1 MFSDIPAWIGTDLT
15 PWAIVGLVV
24 ISILTGRFLV
34 PKLYYNEIKADRDS
48 WKAIAESLTGD
59 VGTIARALPGV
70 LEVGKSMDKV
80 MTAVREKTQAD
91 AETGVGE

>member
-24 ISILTGRFLV
+24 VSILTGRFLV
-34 PKLYYNEIKADRDS
+34 PKIYYNEIKAERDR
-48 WKAIAESLTGD
+48 WRNVAESLTGD
-59 VGTIARALPGV
+59 VKTIAGSLPGV

-80 MTAVREKTQAD
+80 MTAVREKAD
-91 AETGVGE
+91 AETGAGE

>member
-24 ISILTGRFLV
+24 VSILTGRFLV
-34 PKLYYNEIKADRDS
+34 PKIYYNEIKAERDR
-48 WKAIAESLTGD
+48 WRNVAESLTGD
-59 VGTIARALPGV
+59 VKTIAGALPGV

-80 MTAVREKTQAD
+80 MTAVREKAD
-91 AETGVGE
+91 AETGASE

>member
-34 PKLYYNEIKADRDS
+34 PKLYYNEIKADRDH
-48 WKAIAESLTGD
+48 WRTVALSLTGD
-59 VGTIARALPGV
+59 VGTIAEALPGV
-70 LEVGKSMDKV
+70 LEVGKSMDKI
-80 MTAVREKTQAD
+80 MTTVKQKAD
-91 AETGVGE
+91 AELGAGE